1 MLGVPPDPRRR
12 FTPQTENAP
21 MTTNDQPRTAFQYLA
36 RAKAN
41 LTPQAWDYLMGGSE
55 TETSLNRNRR
65 ALDSLAFR
73 PRVLR
78 DVSEIDMTTT
88 LFGCPMRV
96 PVILAPI
103 GSIEDII
110 AEGATAPTRA
120 AATFGTIHMLSSVAH
135 PGMEAVAKAVD
146 HPKFFQLYIRGDAD
160 WVDDTLKR
168 AVDCGYRAIA
178 ITVDRNYY
186 GRRERDIAKAHTP
199 TRRARGDGTAV
210 DYQAMLSWKDVDRIR
225 GKVAAPLILKGIA
238 TVEDAQ
244 LAVEHG
250 IEGVYISNHGGRQ
263 LDHSE
268 GSVGLVRAISE
279 AVGKQATVIVDGC
292 ILRGTDVVKALALGA
307 DAVAIGRLQGVALG
321 AGGEAGVVNVLEIL
335 ETEMRSCMGLLG
347 VCSLAELGP
356 QYLAEAEPLG
366 NRNWLESAFPL
377 LAEGYGGS
385 DIADLSM
392 ALPGGE

>member
-1 MLGVPPDPRRR
+1 
-12 FTPQTENAP
+12 
-21 MTTNDQPRTAFQYLA
+21 MTTTDQPRTAFQYLA

-78 DVSEIDMTTT
+78 DVSEIDMSTE
-88 LFGCPMRV
+88 LFGCKMRI
-96 PVILAPI
+96 PVMLAPI
-103 GSIEDII
+103 GSIEDIV

-135 PGMEAVAKAVD
+135 PGMEAVAKEVD

-160 WVDDTLKR
+160 WVDDTVKR

-178 ITVDRNYY
+178 VCVDRNFY

-199 TRRARGDGTAV
+199 TRRGRSATTV
-210 DYQAMLSWKDVDRIR
+210 DYQAMLSWKDIDRIR
-225 GKVAAPLILKGIA
+225 ANVDVPLMLKGIA

-244 LAVEHG
+244 LTVEHG

-268 GSVGLVRAISE
+268 GSVGLVREISE
-279 AVGKQATVIVDGC
+279 AVGKQATIIVDGC

-307 DAVAIGRLQGVALG
+307 DAVAIGRLQGLALG
-321 AGGEAGVVNVLEIL
+321 AGADAAVVNVLEIL

-366 NRNWLESAFPL
+366 DRNWLESAFPL

-385 DIADLSM
+385 DVADLSM
-392 ALPGGE
+392 ALPGAG

>member
-1 MLGVPPDPRRR
+1 
-12 FTPQTENAP
+12 

-41 LTPQAWDYLMGGSE
+41 MSPQAWDYLMGGSE

-65 ALDSLAFR
+65 ALDSFAFR

-78 DVSEIDMTTT
+78 DVSEIDMSTS
-88 LFGCPMRV
+88 LFGHKLRI
-96 PVILAPI
+96 PVMLAPI
-103 GSIEDII
+103 GSFEDIV

-120 AATFGTIHMLSSVAH
+120 AAAFGTIHMLSSVAH
-135 PGMEAVAKAVD
+135 PGMEAVAKEVD

-160 WVDDTLKR
+160 WVDDTVR
-168 AVDCGYRAIA
+168 QAVDCGYRAIA
-178 ITVDRNYY
+178 ICVDRNFY

-199 TRRARGDGTAV
+199 TRRGRQANTV

-225 GKVAAPLILKGIA
+225 GIVDVPLLLKGIA
-238 TVEDAQ
+238 TIEDAQ

-250 IEGVYISNHGGRQ
+250 VEGVYISNHGGRQ
-263 LDHSE
+263 LDHSQ
-268 GSVGLVRAISE
+268 GSVSLVREISE
-279 AVGKQATVIVDGC
+279 AVGKQATIIVDGC

-307 DAVAIGRLQGVALG
+307 DAVAIGRLQGIALG
-321 AGGEAGVVNVLEIL
+321 ADGEAAVVNVLEIL

-347 VCSLAELGP
+347 ARSLAELGP
-356 QYLAEAEPLG
+356 QCLAAVEPLG
-366 NRNWLESAFPL
+366 DRTWLESAFPL
-377 LAEGYGGS
+377 LAEGYGGT
-385 DIADLSM
+385 DIADLSL

>member
-1 MLGVPPDPRRR
+1 MTSREPRSSTSPVPKP
-12 FTPQTENAP
+12 
-21 MTTNDQPRTAFQYLA
+21 

-78 DVSEIDMTTT
+78 DVSEIDLTTT
-88 LFGCPMRV
+88 LFGFPMRI
-96 PVILAPI
+96 PVMLAPI
-103 GSIEDII
+103 GSIEDIV

-135 PGMEAVAKAVD
+135 PGMEAVAKEVD

-160 WVDDTLKR
+160 WVDDTVKQ
-168 AVDCGYRAIA
+168 AVDCGYRAVA
-178 ITVDRNYY
+178 VTVDRNFY

-199 TRRARGDGTAV
+199 TRRGRSATTV
-210 DYQAMLSWKDVDRIR
+210 DYQAMLSWKDIDRIR
-225 GKVAAPLILKGIA
+225 AMVDVPLMLKGIA

-268 GSVGLVRAISE
+268 GSVGLVREISE
-279 AVGKQATVIVDGC
+279 AVGKKATVIVDGC

-321 AGGEAGVVNVLEIL
+321 AGGADAVVNVLEIL

-356 QYLAEAEPLG
+356 QYLAAAEPLG
-366 NRNWLESAFPL
+366 DRSWLESAFPL

-392 ALPGGE
+392 ALPGAG

>member
-1 MLGVPPDPRRR
+1 M
-12 FTPQTENAP
+12 
-21 MTTNDQPRTAFQYLA
+21 TNDQPRTAFQYLA

-41 LTPQAWDYLMGGSE
+41 LSPQAWDYLMGGSE

-65 ALDSLAFR
+65 SLDSFAFR

-88 LFGCPMRV
+88 LFGFPMRI
-96 PVILAPI
+96 PVVLAPI
-103 GSIEDII
+103 GSIEDIV

-120 AATFGTIHMLSSVAH
+120 AAAFGTIHMLSSVAH
-135 PGMEAVAKAVD
+135 PGMEAVAKEVD
-146 HPKFFQLYIRGDAD
+146 HPKFFQLYIRGDSD
-160 WVDDTLKR
+160 WVDDTVKQ

-178 ITVDRNYY
+178 ICVDRNFY

-199 TRRARGDGTAV
+199 TRRGRQANTV

-225 GKVAAPLILKGIA
+225 GIVDVPLLLKGIA
-238 TVEDAQ
+238 TIEDAQ

-263 LDHSE
+263 LDHSQ
-268 GSVGLVRAISE
+268 GSVSLVREISE
-279 AVGKQATVIVDGC
+279 AVGKQATIVVDGC

-307 DAVAIGRLQGVALG
+307 DAVAIGRLQGIALG
-321 AGGEAGVVNVLEIL
+321 AGGADAVVNVLEIL

-347 VCSLAELGP
+347 ARSLAELGP
-356 QYLAEAEPLG
+356 QCLAAVEPLG
-366 NRNWLESAFPL
+366 DRTWLESAFPL
-377 LAEGYGGS
+377 LAEGYGGT
-385 DIADLSM
+385 DIADLSL
-392 ALPGGE
+392 ALPGKR

>member
-1 MLGVPPDPRRR
+1 
-12 FTPQTENAP
+12 

-65 ALDSLAFR
+65 ALDSIAFR

-78 DVSEIDMTTT
+78 DVSEIDMTTA
-88 LFGCPMRV
+88 LFGCAMRI
-96 PVILAPI
+96 PVMLAPI
-103 GSIEDII
+103 GSIEDLI

-120 AATFGTIHMLSSVAH
+120 AATFGTVHMLSSVAH
-135 PGMEAVAKAVD
+135 PGMEAVAKEVD
-146 HPKFFQLYIRGDAD
+146 HPKFFQLYIRGDSD
-160 WVDDTLKR
+160 WVDDTVKQ

-178 ITVDRNYY
+178 ITVDRNKY
-186 GRRERDIAKAHTP
+186 GRRDRDIAKAHTP
-199 TRRARGDGTAV
+199 TRRGQAPTA
-210 DYQAMLSWKDVDRIR
+210 DYQAMLSWKDIDRIR
-225 GKVAAPLILKGIA
+225 GKVDVPLMLKGIA
-238 TVEDAQ
+238 TVDDAK

-268 GSVGLVRAISE
+268 GSVGLVREISE
-279 AVGKQATVIVDGC
+279 AVGKQATIIVDGC

-321 AGGEAGVVNVLEIL
+321 AGGDAAVVNVLEIL

-366 NRNWLESAFPL
+366 DRNWLASAFPL

-385 DIADLSM
+385 DIANLSM
-392 ALPGGE
+392 ALPGGQ

>member
-1 MLGVPPDPRRR
+1 M
-12 FTPQTENAP
+12 
-21 MTTNDQPRTAFQYLA
+21 TNDQLRTAFQYFA

-78 DVSEIDMTTT
+78 DVSKIDMTTT
-88 LFGCPMRV
+88 LFGYPMRI
-96 PVILAPI
+96 PVMLAPI
-103 GSIEDII
+103 GSIEDIV

-120 AATFGTIHMLSSVAH
+120 AAAFGTIHMLSSVAH
-135 PGMEAVAKAVD
+135 PGMEAVAKEVD

-160 WVDDTLKR
+160 WVDDTIKQ

-178 ITVDRNYY
+178 VTVDRNHY

-199 TRRARGDGTAV
+199 TRRSQTANTA
-210 DYQAMLSWKDVDRIR
+210 DYQSMLSWKDIDRIR
-225 GKVAAPLILKGIA
+225 ANVDVPLMVKGIA

-268 GSVGLVRAISE
+268 GSVGLVREISE
-279 AVGKQATVIVDGC
+279 VVGKQATIIVDGC

-307 DAVAIGRLQGVALG
+307 DAVAIGRLQGIALG
-321 AGGEAGVVNVLEIL
+321 AGGDAAVRNVLEIL

-347 VCSLAELGP
+347 LRSLAELGP
-356 QYLAEAEPLG
+356 HCLAEAEPLG
-366 NRNWLESAFPL
+366 HRNWLESAFPL

-392 ALPGGE
+392 ALPGEG

>member
-1 MLGVPPDPRRR
+1 
-12 FTPQTENAP
+12 

-41 LTPQAWDYLMGGSE
+41 MSPQAWDYLMGGSE

-65 ALDSLAFR
+65 ALDSFAFR

-78 DVSEIDMTTT
+78 DVSEIDMSTS
-88 LFGCPMRV
+88 LFGHKLRI
-96 PVILAPI
+96 PVMLAPI
-103 GSIEDII
+103 GSIEDIV

-120 AATFGTIHMLSSVAH
+120 AAAFGTIHMLSSVAH
-135 PGMEAVAKAVD
+135 PGMEAVAKEVD

-160 WVDDTLKR
+160 WVDDTVR
-168 AVDCGYRAIA
+168 QAVDCGYRAIA
-178 ITVDRNYY
+178 ICVDRNFY

-199 TRRARGDGTAV
+199 TRRGRQANTV

-225 GKVAAPLILKGIA
+225 GIVDVPLLLKGIA
-238 TVEDAQ
+238 TIEDAQ

-250 IEGVYISNHGGRQ
+250 VEGVYISNHGGRQ
-263 LDHSE
+263 LDHSQ
-268 GSVGLVRAISE
+268 GSVSLVREISE
-279 AVGKQATVIVDGC
+279 AVGKQATIIVDGC

-307 DAVAIGRLQGVALG
+307 DAVAIGRLQGIALG
-321 AGGEAGVVNVLEIL
+321 ADGEAAVVNVLEIL

-347 VCSLAELGP
+347 ARSLAELGP
-356 QYLAEAEPLG
+356 QCLAAVEPLG
-366 NRNWLESAFPL
+366 DRTWLESAFPL
-377 LAEGYGGS
+377 LAEGYGGT
-385 DIADLSM
+385 DIADLSL

>member
-1 MLGVPPDPRRR
+1 
-12 FTPQTENAP
+12 

-41 LTPQAWDYLMGGSE
+41 MSPQAWDYLMGGSE

-65 ALDSLAFR
+65 ALDSFAFR

-78 DVSEIDMTTT
+78 DVSEIDMSTS
-88 LFGCPMRV
+88 LFGHKLRI
-96 PVILAPI
+96 PVMLAPI
-103 GSIEDII
+103 GSIEDIV

-120 AATFGTIHMLSSVAH
+120 AAAFGTIHMLSSVAH
-135 PGMEAVAKAVD
+135 PGMEAVAKEVD
-146 HPKFFQLYIRGDAD
+146 HPKFFQLYLRGDAD
-160 WVDDTLKR
+160 WVDDTVR
-168 AVDCGYRAIA
+168 QAVDCGYRAIA
-178 ITVDRNYY
+178 ICVDRNFY

-199 TRRARGDGTAV
+199 TRRGRQANTV

-225 GKVAAPLILKGIA
+225 GIVDVPLLLKGIA
-238 TVEDAQ
+238 TIEDAQ

-263 LDHSE
+263 LDHSQ
-268 GSVGLVRAISE
+268 GSVSLVREISE
-279 AVGKQATVIVDGC
+279 AVGKQATIIVDGC

-307 DAVAIGRLQGVALG
+307 DAVAIGRLQGIALG
-321 AGGEAGVVNVLEIL
+321 ADGEAAVVNVLEIL

-347 VCSLAELGP
+347 VRSLSELGS
-356 QYLAEAEPLG
+356 QCLADVEPLG
-366 NRNWLESAFPL
+366 GRNWLESAFPL

>member
-1 MLGVPPDPRRR
+1 M
-12 FTPQTENAP
+12 
-21 MTTNDQPRTAFQYLA
+21 TNDQPRTAFQYLA

-41 LTPQAWDYLMGGSE
+41 LSPQAWDYLMGGSE

-65 ALDSLAFR
+65 ALDSFAFR

-88 LFGCPMRV
+88 LFGFPMRI
-96 PVILAPI
+96 PVVLAPI
-103 GSIEDII
+103 GSIEDIV

-120 AATFGTIHMLSSVAH
+120 AAAFGTIHMLSSVAH
-135 PGMEAVAKAVD
+135 PGMEAVAKEVD
-146 HPKFFQLYIRGDAD
+146 HPKFFQLYIRGDSD
-160 WVDDTLKR
+160 WVDDTVKQ

-178 ITVDRNYY
+178 ICVDRNFY

-199 TRRARGDGTAV
+199 TRRGRQANTV

-225 GKVAAPLILKGIA
+225 GIVDVPLLLKGIA
-238 TVEDAQ
+238 TIEDAQ

-263 LDHSE
+263 LDHSQ
-268 GSVGLVRAISE
+268 GSVSLVREISE
-279 AVGKQATVIVDGC
+279 AVGKQATIVVDGC

-307 DAVAIGRLQGVALG
+307 DAVAIGRLQGIALG
-321 AGGEAGVVNVLEIL
+321 AGGADAVVNVLEIL

-347 VCSLAELGP
+347 ARSLAELGP
-356 QYLAEAEPLG
+356 QCLAAVEPLG
-366 NRNWLESAFPL
+366 DRTWLESAFPL
-377 LAEGYGGS
+377 LAEGYGGT
-385 DIADLSM
+385 DIADLSL
-392 ALPGGE
+392 ALPGKR

>member
-1 MLGVPPDPRRR
+1 
-12 FTPQTENAP
+12 

-88 LFGCPMRV
+88 LFGFPMRI
-96 PVILAPI
+96 PVMLAPI
-103 GSIEDII
+103 GSIEDIV

-160 WVDDTLKR
+160 WVDDTVKQ
-168 AVDCGYRAIA
+168 AVDCGYGAIA
-178 ITVDRNYY
+178 VTVDRNFY

-199 TRRARGDGTAV
+199 TRRGRSATTV
-210 DYQAMLSWKDVDRIR
+210 DHQAMLSWKDIDRIR
-225 GKVAAPLILKGIA
+225 ALVDVPLMLKGIA
-238 TVEDAQ
+238 TVEDAK
-244 LAVEHG
+244 LAAEHG
-250 IEGVYISNHGGRQ
+250 IEGIYISNHGGRQ

-268 GSVGLVRAISE
+268 GSVSLVREISE
-279 AVGKQATVIVDGC
+279 AVGKKATVVVDGC

-307 DAVAIGRLQGVALG
+307 DAVAIGRLQGIALG
-321 AGGEAGVVNVLEIL
+321 AGGSEAVVNVLEIL

-356 QYLAEAEPLG
+356 QYLAEAQPLG
-366 NRNWLESAFPL
+366 DRNWLESAFPL
-377 LAEGYGGS
+377 LAEGYGGG

-392 ALPGGE
+392 ALPGAG